1 MSDMT
6 KQDALQ
12 RFVSAKINH
21 LYRQKAAGV
30 SAAIAELAQLRRGA
44 GKVPTDQPHLMGM
57 VLVLENEDEK
67 DKQAFP
73 EQCRGKG
80 DKPNDAEIAAYTA
93 LTLFALHQQSQNKSM
108 HDAEVSFGKA
118 VGKLVD
124 DTTTSMKK
132 RFDSLLTA
140 QTEKARQHYLRA
152 IIALLR
158 SEEIAFDYGRF
169 VVDYMY
175 LQHAS
180 TRKNVLYKW
189 NREFSYGLVPP
200 RSEESET
207 TTK

>member
-1 MSDMT
+1 MSNIT

-12 RFVSAKINH
+12 RFVSTKIKH
-21 LYRQKAAGV
+21 LHRQKDAGV

-44 GKVPTDQPHLMGM
+44 GKVPTDYPHLMGM
-57 VLVLENEDEK
+57 VLVLENEDKK
-67 DKQAFP
+67 DRQAFP

-80 DKPNDAEIAAYTA
+80 DRPNDAEIAAYTA
-93 LTLFALHQQSQNKSM
+93 LTLFALHQQSQKQSM
-108 HDAEVSFGKA
+108 HDAEVSFGNA
-118 VGKLVD
+118 VGKLVG

-152 IIALLR
+152 LITLLR
-158 SEEIAFDYGRF
+158 SEEIAFDYGGF
-169 VVDYMY
+169 AVDYMY

-180 TRKNVLYKW
+180 TRKNVLYRW
-189 NREFSYGLVPP
+189 NREFSKGLIPP
-200 RSEESET
+200 RSEKSET

>member
-1 MSDMT
+1 MSNMT

-12 RFVSAKINH
+12 RFVSTKIKH
-21 LYRQKAAGV
+21 LHRQKDVGV

-44 GKVPTDQPHLMGM
+44 GKVPTDYPHLMGM
-57 VLVLENEDEK
+57 VLVLENEDKK
-67 DKQAFP
+67 DRQAFP

-80 DKPNDAEIAAYTA
+80 DRPNDAEIAAYTA
-93 LTLFALHQQSQNKSM
+93 LTLFALHQQSQKQSM
-108 HDAEVSFGKA
+108 HDAEVSFGNA
-118 VGKLVD
+118 VGKLVG

-152 IIALLR
+152 LITLLR
-158 SEEIAFDYGRF
+158 SEEIAFDYGGF
-169 VVDYMY
+169 AVDYMY

-180 TRKNVLYKW
+180 TRKNVLYRW
-189 NREFSYGLVPP
+189 NREFSKGLIPP
-200 RSEESET
+200 RSEKSET